1 MNNII
6 KKQLEKVTATN
17 IEFNDDTI
25 SIYIPKTTSY
35 NLTSLK
41 KDNCYLIEL
50 DDSLLNPSSNS
61 TLASNWNAGRI
72 PEYKYY
78 NAEINSILN
87 KMVQVTA
94 VPVINGEAIY
104 IKQFYGWLPFDQI
117 KIIKQL

>member
-1 MNNII
+1 MNSII

-17 IEFNDDTI
+17 IEFDDNTV

-41 KDNCYLIEL
+41 KDSCYLIEL

-104 IKQFYGWLPFDQI
+104 NKQFYGWLPFDQI